1 MSRSQRAQGAS
12 GQGRPQVRPGP
23 VRYSHRQDLP
33 SYDIDGLLGKLF
45 AKAKQTD
52 EFEYC
57 STLLRLRGMEAA
69 GWDPLKESL
78 ALMQQVALMS
88 QAPLDPGLK
97 LRLSLLL
104 YCHATEMH
112 DLYHIV
118 GNMLRVC
125 SGERYSLD
133 CFAGVNHASGN
144 AAKYPASK
152 AARIKEWADAQGMNE
167 LGEMF
172 SDMVVKE
179 VRNAFFHSDY
189 TLHDGQFHI
198 VRGDG
203 LMVGNMV
210 DRRVPMKWLAPR
222 LELGIN
228 TALVLVSLVMVSI
241 RSYTEDKIV
250 MGRIQGDGNEPVEV
264 ELTVQ
269 EGYGLVGFVSP
280 PKGST

>member
-1 MSRSQRAQGAS
+1 
-12 GQGRPQVRPGP
+12 VRPPP
-23 VRYSHRQDLP
+23 VRYSHKQRLP
-33 SYDIDGLLGKLF
+33 KYDVHELLTKLF
-45 AKAKQTD
+45 AKAKETD

-78 ALMQQVALMS
+78 ALMQQVALMY
-88 QAPLDPGLK
+88 QAPLDLKLK
-97 LRLSLLL
+97 LRLSLFL

-125 SGERYSLD
+125 SGERYSLN
-133 CFAGVNHASGN
+133 CFTGVNHPSGN
-144 AAKYPASK
+144 DASYPPAK

-189 TLHDGQFHI
+189 TLHDSHFHI
-198 VRGDG
+198 ARGAG
-203 LMVGNMV
+203 VVIENMI
-210 DRRVPMKWLAPR
+210 DQRVPMTWLAPR

-228 TALVLVSLVMVSI
+228 TALALVDLVIDSI
-241 RSYTEDKIV
+241 QSYTEDKIV
-250 MGRIQGDGNEPVEV
+250 MGRILGAGNAPVEV

-269 EGYGLVGFVSP
+269 EGFGLVGFASP
-280 PKGST
+280 PKGSS

>member
-1 MSRSQRAQGAS
+1 
-12 GQGRPQVRPGP
+12 VRPPP
-23 VRYSHRQDLP
+23 VRYSHKQGLP
-33 SYDIDGLLGKLF
+33 KYDIHGLLTELF
-45 AKAKQTD
+45 AKAKGKD

-78 ALMQQVALMS
+78 ALMQQVALMH

-97 LRLSLLL
+97 LRLSLFL

-125 SGERYSLD
+125 SGERYSLN
-133 CFAGVNHASGN
+133 CFAGVNHPSGHDAN
-144 AAKYPASK
+144 YPPSK
-152 AARIKEWADAQGMNE
+152 AARIKEWADTQGMNE
-167 LGEMF
+167 LGGMF

-189 TLHDGQFHI
+189 TLHEGHFHI
-198 VRGDG
+198 ARGDG
-203 LMVGNMV
+203 VMVGNV
-210 DRRVPMKWLAPR
+210 IDQRVPMKWLAPR

-228 TALVLVSLVMVSI
+228 TALALVNLVIESI
-241 RSYTEDKIV
+241 QSYTEDKIV
-250 MGRIQGDGNEPVEV
+250 MGRVLGDGNAPVAV

-269 EGYGLVGFVSP
+269 EGYGLVGFASP
-280 PKGST
+280 PKGP